1 MSSAASEPALIG
13 LDWGTTSL
21 RVYLIGGGGK
31 VLDHRESREGI
42 LQVSGGDFAGT
53 IAARL
58 AELKHGDLPIL
69 ASGMITSRNGW
80 IETSY
85 VDLPA
90 GGAELAAG
98 LVRHAMPGGPVL
110 HFVPGVTTVDDGV
123 PDVMR
128 GEETEIVGAVAR
140 GFGDGLYVMPG
151 THSKWVTVRDRKLT
165 AYATFMT
172 GEIFAALK
180 DHTILGRLMRDEDV
194 FHHAAFARGVE
205 ASWASGTEVLHRLF
219 SVRTL
224 PLFGSLAPEEAA
236 DFMSGLLYGAEIA
249 EGRARFDAGYG
260 ATVLGSRKL
269 GARVSRALEIC
280 GIKVRLAPPD
290 CAAHGQF
297 EIASA
302 AGLIGRRHG

>member
-1 MSSAASEPALIG
+1 VSSAASEPALIG

-21 RVYLIGGGGK
+21 RVYLIGSDGQ

-42 LQVSGGDFAGT
+42 LQVPGGDFAGT
-53 IAARL
+53 LAARL
-58 AELKHGDLPIL
+58 ADRWRGDLPIV

-80 IETSY
+80 IETPY

-98 LVRHAMPGGPVL
+98 LVRHAIPGGPVV
-110 HFVPGVTTVDDGV
+110 HFVPGLATEHDGV

-128 GEETEIVGAVAR
+128 GEETEIVGAVAG

-151 THSKWVTVRDRKLT
+151 THSKWVMVRDRKLT

-180 DHTILGRLMRDEDV
+180 DHTILGRLMHDADI
-194 FHHAAFARGVE
+194 FQDDAFARGVE
-205 ASWASGTEVLHRLF
+205 ASRTSGTEVLHRLF

-224 PLFGSLAPEEAA
+224 PLFGRLAPEEAS

-249 EGRARFDAGYG
+249 AGQARFEAGSG
-260 ATVLGSRKL
+260 ATVVGSREL
-269 GARVSRALEIC
+269 SARVRRALELC
-280 GIKVRLAPPD
+280 GIEAQIAPAD
-290 CAAHGQF
+290 CAARGLF
-297 EIASA
+297 EIAAA
-302 AGLIGRRHG
+302 AGLVGRHA